1 MKLSLI
7 AGVLLIIAGAFVL
20 YNGGSFS
27 TRKDVLKVGDLKVTA
42 EERHPVAPWIA
53 GAVIVAGLALVVT
66 GARKNT

>member
-1 MKLSLI
+1 MRLSLI

-27 TRKDVLKVGDLKVTA
+27 TQKEVLKLGDLKVTA
-42 EERHPVAPWIA
+42 EEQHPVAPWVA
-53 GAVIVAGLALVVT
+53 GVAIVAGLALVVT